1 KFARRHGYVVNDWG
15 RVMQVEKG
23 REFTQAPAL
32 LGQSGTR
39 EIVCD
44 AILRMPVH
52 VLRRVKAQIHDAILF
67 SVPKR
72 NWEQCRDYLFQIM
85 QGNLKPKQGGQG
97 IEFPVDAKPA
107 GANWMEAN
115 H

>member
-1 KFARRHGYVVNDWG
+1 
-15 RVMQVEKG
+15 MPVEKG

-44 AILRMPVH
+44 ALLRMPIH
-52 VLRRVKAQIHDAILF
+52 WLRRVKAQIHDALLF
-67 SVPKR
+67 SVPKDM
-72 NWEQCRDYLFQIM
+72 WEECRDYLVDLM
-85 QGNLKPKQGGQG
+85 SDELNPGGRGQR
-97 IEFPVDAKPA
+97 IDFPVEA
-107 GANWMEAN
+107 GEAGGNWHEAA